1 MVKNELMKRL
11 SEVSKL
17 SQKDCEKVMKAFE
30 EVTIDALQEEE
41 SINMM
46 GFLTIETKEVAE
58 REVLKN
64 VRQPELGKKTVPAH
78 KGVRVKIGARLKDS
92 VK

>member
-11 SEVSKL
+11 SEVSGL
-17 SQKDCEKVMKAFE
+17 SQKDCEKAMKAFE
-30 EVTIDALQEEE
+30 EVTIDALHDGE

-58 REVLKN
+58 REVLAN
-64 VRQPELGKKTVPAH
+64 PRQPELGKKTVPAH
-78 KGVRVKIGARLKDS
+78 KGVKVKIGKKLKES

>member
-30 EVTIDALQEEE
+30 EVTIDALHDGE
-41 SINMM
+41 SINMV
-46 GFLTIETKEVAE
+46 GFLAIETKDVAE
-58 REVLKN
+58 REVLAN
-64 VRQPELGKKTVPAH
+64 PRQPELGKKTVPAH
-78 KGVRVKIGARLKDS
+78 KGVRVKIGKKLKES